1 MLIGE
6 GVYWMVV
13 GRLREMSR
21 LGNVVIGR
29 PIKSE
34 VRMDSLRE
42 KGICDCS
49 GCIGRG
55 EYFRRF

>member
-1 MLIGE
+1 MWLGMSWSMLIGE

-34 VRMDSLRE
+34 VRMDSLRG
-42 KGICDCS
+42 K
-49 GCIGRG
+49 R
-55 EYFRRF
+55 YL